1 MQVITAKEFSDNQ
14 QKYFDMAE
22 QEPVFV
28 TRENARPIVI
38 DIADDDLTEKEIRAI
53 QKGHEDI
60 QAGRTTR
67 IKDIHNIWESIL

>member
-14 QKYFDMAE
+14 QKYFDLAE

-28 TRENARPIVI
+28 TRKNARPIVI
-38 DIADDDLTEKEIRAI
+38 DIAEDDLTEKEIRAI
-53 QKGHEDI
+53 QKGTEDI
-60 QAGRTTR
+60 KAGRTTP

>member
-53 QKGHEDI
+53 QKRHEDI
-60 QAGRTTR
+60 KAGRTTR
-67 IKDIHNIWESIL
+67 IKDIHNLWDSVF

>member
-14 QKYFDMAE
+14 QKYFDLAE
-22 QEPVFV
+22 QEPVFI

-38 DIADDDLTEKEIRAI
+38 DIAEDDLTEKEIRAI
-53 QKGHEDI
+53 QKGAEDI
-60 QAGRTTR
+60 KTGRTTP

>member
-60 QAGRTTR
+60 KAGRTTR
-67 IKDIHNIWESIL
+67 IKDIHNLWDSVF